1 MANGNISKVNLKSMS
16 GTDESDCGKWMQLN
30 RFESDH
36 FNCSLF
42 HCSFGLYLLFAFD
55 ICTLRILKRMRHD
68 LITWQKRPKSKC
80 TLQEG
85 VFSSEN
91 GKNLAL
97 AGNRKREARLALI
110 LHNLLSTLL

>member
-1 MANGNISKVNLKSMS
+1 
-16 GTDESDCGKWMQLN
+16 
-30 RFESDH
+30 
-36 FNCSLF
+36 
-42 HCSFGLYLLFAFD
+42 
-55 ICTLRILKRMRHD
+55 MRHD